1 MLPFFVFFGGLSG
14 AVFGTVEEVPVVAEA
29 PEAVLAAIEFDVDV
43 DVEVVGAVTDAV
55 ADVVPAAAAAAAA
68 AAALAASFCF

>member
-14 AVFGTVEEVPVVAEA
+14 AVFGTVVEVPVVAEA
-29 PEAVLAAIEFDVDV
+29 PEAVLAAIEFDVDG
-43 DVEVVGAVTDAV
+43 DVEVVGAV